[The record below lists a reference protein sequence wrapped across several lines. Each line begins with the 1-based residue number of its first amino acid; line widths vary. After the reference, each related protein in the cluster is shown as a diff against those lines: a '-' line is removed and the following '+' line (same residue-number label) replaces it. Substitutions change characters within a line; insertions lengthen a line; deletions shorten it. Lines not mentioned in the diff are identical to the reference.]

1 MMMFTQEQQLGQV
14 LVSQG
19 KLDPDD
25 LEQAIREHNKSGE
38 RLAGVLVR
46 MGLTSDEDVQRALAE
61 QLQMPFVRLGDR
73 QIEKSVLEKIPA
85 KLVNHYNLVPL
96 EQNNGTLRV
105 AVVERHHYSGNIG
118 RGFVKGFGFR
128 EGALAASVGHDSH
141 NVTVVGA
148 DTGDMAA
155 AVNRLIELG
164 GGFVAVRDGKVLAE
178 LPLPVAG
185 LMSDRPFA
193 EVAAALKPLHAA
205 TQAMG
210 CSLADPFIQ
219 MAFLALPVIP
229 HLKITDRG
237 LVDVDRFELIAA

>member
-1 MMMFTQEQQLGQV
+1 MDPGVAPVGYGSMKLHPVAPEVFEVPASAPFPIIAIQPHSLVTNRLDLPLPARNGYRQPDPEQ
-14 LVSQG
+14 
-19 KLDPDD
+19 
-25 LEQAIREHNKSGE
+25 
-38 RLAGVLVR
+38 
-46 MGLTSDEDVQRALAE
+46 DV
-61 QLQMPFVRLGDR
+61 
-73 QIEKSVLEKIPA
+73 
-85 KLVNHYNLVPL
+85 
-96 EQNNGTLRV
+96 LRV
-105 AVVERHHYSGNIG
+105 AVVERHHYTGNVG

-148 DTGDMAA
+148 ETSDMAA
-155 AVNRLIELG
+155 AVNRLLELG
-164 GGFVAVRDGKVLAE
+164 GGFVAVRDGNVLAE

-185 LMSDRPFA
+185 LMSDRPFG
-193 EVAAALKPLHAA
+193 EVAEMLKPLHRA
-205 TQAMG
+205 TGAMG